1 MFLNTDMD
9 RWDEWPQ
16 VNAELQRAYIPPS
29 SEDRLIRAV
38 LFSDLWSPLASSMTT
53 LFTRLRPS
61 SPIPL
66 FLVDATKHFNVALE
80 LGVTTTPALVF
91 FWQGR
96 PVKVQRCGWEQDTK
110 GNSYL
115 VVGVCAEE
123 TLRKLLE
130 TAQSQ
135 VTAKGCLECS

>member
-1 MFLNTDMD
+1 MD

-16 VNAELQRAYIPPS
+16 VNAELQRAYAPSS
-29 SEDRLIRAV
+29 SEDRLVRAV
-38 LFSDLWSPLASSMTT
+38 LFSDLWSPFASSMTT
-53 LFTRLRPS
+53 LFTRLRSS

-66 FLVDATKHFNVALE
+66 FLVDSTKHFNVALE
-80 LGVTTTPALVF
+80 LGVTTTPTLVF

-96 PVKVQRCGWEQDTK
+96 PIKIQRSGWEQDTK
-110 GNSYL
+110 CKAYL

-123 TLRKLLE
+123 TLRRLLE